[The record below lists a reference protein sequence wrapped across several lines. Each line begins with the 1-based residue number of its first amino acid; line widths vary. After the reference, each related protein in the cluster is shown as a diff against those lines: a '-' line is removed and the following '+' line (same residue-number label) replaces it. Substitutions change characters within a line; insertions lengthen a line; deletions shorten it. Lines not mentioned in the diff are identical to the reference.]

1 MSCHKIFTSISS
13 YFIFRAAADFHSV
26 QIAVYPCSS
35 LDHVLC
41 IHKTSFLLLLFANDK
56 TLRYMVKIVELIV
69 NTYACFPE
77 NSLVGFRSGT
87 QLYEK
92 LLKHELTEVSGACIL
107 CILDSKGDNTWM
119 ITFVNIIP
127 WWK

>member
-1 MSCHKIFTSISS
+1 M
-13 YFIFRAAADFHSV
+13 
-26 QIAVYPCSS
+26 
-35 LDHVLC
+35 
-41 IHKTSFLLLLFANDK
+41 
-56 TLRYMVKIVELIV
+56 

-87 QLYEK
+87 HLYEK

-119 ITFVNIIP
+119 ITFVNIP
-127 WWK
+127 WWEVVTVNVSVALVLHVIVKC